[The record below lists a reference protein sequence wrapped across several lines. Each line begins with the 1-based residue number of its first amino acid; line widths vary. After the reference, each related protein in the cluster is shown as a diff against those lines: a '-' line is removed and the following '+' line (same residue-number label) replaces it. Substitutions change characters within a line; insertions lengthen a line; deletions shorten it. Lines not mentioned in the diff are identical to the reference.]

1 MPKDETKLIYKS
13 GIIVDIMIR
22 LSLPTVMKD
31 AILENAM
38 QRDITT
44 ARRVALLEILWNERY
59 LTRSQLIARVELR
72 LGKNC
77 FGILAWEDT
86 FYRDMR
92 FVKQAFE
99 VAGYRLLYSRQ
110 QQQPGYYLDGQPA
123 LSAEFKQVLKSS
135 AAEVDQ
141 RQIDIYHKLSY
152 AERFHQGCSIS
163 DTARKVV
170 AYRIR
175 QESPQVSL
183 VEANRMALQRAY
195 SQ

>member
-1 MPKDETKLIYKS
+1 
-13 GIIVDIMIR
+13 MIR

-31 AILENAM
+31 AILQDAV

-44 ARRVALLEILWNERY
+44 ARRVALLETLWNERY
-59 LTRSQLIARVELR
+59 LTRSQLIARVELQ

-77 FGILAWEDT
+77 FGISAWEDT

-99 VAGYRLLYSRQ
+99 AAGHKLLYSRNKQ
-110 QQQPGYYLDGQPA
+110 LPGYYLDGQPA
-123 LSAEFKQVLKSS
+123 LSSEFKKVLKST

-175 QESPQVSL
+175 QENPRLSL
-183 VEANRMALQRAY
+183 AEANQMALQRAY

>member
-1 MPKDETKLIYKS
+1 
-13 GIIVDIMIR
+13 
-22 LSLPTVMKD
+22 MKD
-31 AILENAM
+31 AILHDAI

-77 FGILAWEDT
+77 FGVSAWEDT

-99 VAGYRLLYSRQ
+99 AAGYQLLYSRNK
-110 QQQPGYYLDGQPA
+110 QQPGYYLEGQPT
-123 LSAEFKQVLKSS
+123 LRSEIKQVVKGS

-141 RQIDIYHKLSY
+141 RQIDIYRKLSF
-152 AERFHQGCSIS
+152 AERFRQGCSIS

-175 QESPQVSL
+175 KENPRLSL
-183 VEANRMALQRAY
+183 AEANRMAVQRAY
-195 SQ
+195 NQ

>member
-1 MPKDETKLIYKS
+1 MRKL
-13 GIIVDIMIR
+13 V
-22 LSLPTVMKD
+22 LPTMMKD
-31 AILENAM
+31 AILHDAI

-44 ARRVALLEILWNERY
+44 ARRVALLEILWHERY
-59 LTRSQLIARVELR
+59 LTRSQFITRVELR

-77 FGILAWEDT
+77 FGISAWEDT

-99 VAGYRLLYSRQ
+99 TARYKLLYSRKKE
-110 QQQPGYYLDGQPA
+110 QPGYYLDGQPA
-123 LSAEFKQVLKSS
+123 LSSEFKQVLKGS
-135 AAEVDQ
+135 AVEVDQ
-141 RQIDIYHKLSY
+141 RQIDIYRKLSFE
-152 AERFHQGCSIS
+152 ERFHQGCSIS

-175 QESPQVSL
+175 QENPRLSVA
-183 VEANRMALQRAY
+183 EANRMALQRAY

>member
-1 MPKDETKLIYKS
+1 MTKS
-13 GIIVDIMIR
+13 A
-22 LSLPTVMKD
+22 LPTVMKD
-31 AILENAM
+31 TILYDAM
-38 QRDITT
+38 MRDITT
-44 ARRVALLEILWNERY
+44 ARRVALLEILWNERF

-77 FGILAWEDT
+77 FGISAWEDT

-99 VAGYRLLYSRQ
+99 AGGYHLLYSRNKRQ
-110 QQQPGYYLDGQPA
+110 AGYYLEGQPA
-123 LSAEFKQVLKSS
+123 LSSEFKQILKSS
-135 AAEVDQ
+135 ATEVDQ
-141 RQIDIYHKLSY
+141 RQIDIYRKLTL

-175 QESPQVSL
+175 QENPQLSL
-183 VEANRMALQRAY
+183 VEANRIALQRAY
-195 SQ
+195 KP

>member
-1 MPKDETKLIYKS
+1 MKDEILE
-13 GIIVDIMIR
+13 
-22 LSLPTVMKD
+22 D
-31 AILENAM
+31 AI
-38 QRDITT
+38 QRDVTT
-44 ARRVALLEILWNERY
+44 ARRAALLEILWNERY

-72 LGKNC
+72 LQKNC
-77 FGILAWEDT
+77 FGISAWEDT

-99 VAGYRLLYSRQ
+99 VVSYQLLYSRKKE
-110 QQQPGYYLDGQPA
+110 QPGYYLDGQPA
-123 LSAEFKQVLKSS
+123 LSSEIQQVLKGS

-141 RQIDIYHKLSY
+141 RQIDIYRKLSF

-175 QESPQVSL
+175 QDNPKLSTM
-183 VEANRMALQRAY
+183 EANHIALQRAY

>member
-1 MPKDETKLIYKS
+1 M
-13 GIIVDIMIR
+13 M
-22 LSLPTVMKD
+22 LSLPAAMKD
-31 AILENAM
+31 AVMHDAI
-38 QRDITT
+38 QRDVTT

-59 LTRSQLIARVELR
+59 LTRAQLITRVELR

-77 FGILAWEDT
+77 FGISAWEDT

-99 VAGYRLLYSRQ
+99 AARYQMLYSRKKE
-110 QQQPGYYLDGQPA
+110 QPGYYLDGQA
-123 LSAEFKQVLKSS
+123 LLSAEIQQVMKGS

-141 RQIDIYHKLSY
+141 RQIDIYRTLSF

-163 DTARKVV
+163 DTARKAV

-175 QESPQVSL
+175 QENPRLSVA
-183 VEANRMALQRAY
+183 EANRMAVQRAY

>member
-1 MPKDETKLIYKS
+1 MTKS
-13 GIIVDIMIR
+13 A
-22 LSLPTVMKD
+22 LPTVMKD
-31 AILENAM
+31 TILYDAM
-38 QRDITT
+38 MRDITT
-44 ARRVALLEILWNERY
+44 ARRVALLEILWNERF

-77 FGILAWEDT
+77 FGISAWEDT

-99 VAGYRLLYSRQ
+99 AGGYQLVFSRKKE
-110 QQQPGYYLDGQPA
+110 QPGYYLEGQSA
-123 LSAEFKQVLKSS
+123 LRSEIQQVLKGS
-135 AAEVDQ
+135 ATEVDQ
-141 RQIDIYHKLSY
+141 RQIDIYRTLSF

-170 AYRIR
+170 VYRIR
-175 QESPQVSL
+175 KDNPKLSL
-183 VEANRMALQRAY
+183 REASHIALQRAY

>member
-1 MPKDETKLIYKS
+1 
-13 GIIVDIMIR
+13 MIK

-31 AILENAM
+31 AILQDAM

-44 ARRVALLEILWNERY
+44 ARRVALLKILWNERY
-59 LTRSQLIARVELR
+59 LTRAQLMARVELPV
-72 LGKNC
+72 GKNC
-77 FGILAWEDT
+77 FGDSAWEDT

-92 FVKQAFE
+92 FVKQVFE
-99 VAGYRLLYSRQ
+99 AAGYRLLYSRNK
-110 QQQPGYYLDGQPA
+110 QQPGYYLDGQPA
-123 LSAEFKQVLKSS
+123 LRSEIRQVLKGS
-135 AAEVDQ
+135 AADVDQ
-141 RQIDIYHKLSY
+141 RQIDVYRNLSF

-175 QESPQVSL
+175 QDNPRLSV
-183 VEANRMALQRAY
+183 VDANRMALQRAY